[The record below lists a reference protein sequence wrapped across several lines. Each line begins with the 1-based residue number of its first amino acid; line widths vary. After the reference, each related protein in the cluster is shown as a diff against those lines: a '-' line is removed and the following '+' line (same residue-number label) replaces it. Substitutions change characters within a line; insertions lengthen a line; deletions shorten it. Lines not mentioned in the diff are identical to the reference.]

1 LNKIGLLLCT
11 ALTFGAN
18 SLTVKA
24 QTPPPSGA
32 IDPTVSTSASALS
45 SPDTLAQRDINLGR
59 RTRFNYSYIGVGFN
73 LGLGDNQDTTVG
85 DTGFVING
93 KIAFNQNLS
102 LRPAIVFADDT
113 AFLFPVTYDFTL
125 RGSDPFEP
133 VPFIPYV
140 GGGLILTTENNNNL
154 GFLLSGGLDYL
165 FSKQFVAHAGLNI
178 GFLEQGT
185 EVGLSF
191 NLGYRF

>member
-1 LNKIGLLLCT
+1 MNKISLLVCT
-11 ALTFGAN
+11 ALTFCVN
-18 SLTVKA
+18 PLTAKA
-24 QTPPPSGA
+24 QTPP
-32 IDPTVSTSASALS
+32 IEVSTSASALS
-45 SPDTLAQRDINLGR
+45 SSDPLAQRDINPWS

-93 KIAFNQNLS
+93 KIALNQNLS

-165 FSKQFVAHAGLNI
+165 FSKQFVAHAGLNV

-191 NLGYRF
+191 NLGYMF